1 MFPNDTNCDIQSW
14 KRVKLN
20 ERDISVRIDA
30 EEHNSELVNYS
41 GPTVR
46 GIVGLD
52 TAQKRDF
59 IKTSRRKN
67 KIPTINKA
75 RLPPSSLR

>member
-1 MFPNDTNCDIQSW
+1 VFPNDTNCDIQSW

-30 EEHNSELVNYS
+30 EEQSSELSNYS
-41 GPTVR
+41 GPTVC

-52 TAQKRDF
+52 TAQK
-59 IKTSRRKN
+59 
-67 KIPTINKA
+67 
-75 RLPPSSLR
+75 

>member
-1 MFPNDTNCDIQSW
+1 VFPDYTDCDIQSW

-20 ERDISVRIDA
+20 EKDISVRIDA

-52 TAQKRDF
+52 TAQK
-59 IKTSRRKN
+59 
-67 KIPTINKA
+67 
-75 RLPPSSLR
+75 